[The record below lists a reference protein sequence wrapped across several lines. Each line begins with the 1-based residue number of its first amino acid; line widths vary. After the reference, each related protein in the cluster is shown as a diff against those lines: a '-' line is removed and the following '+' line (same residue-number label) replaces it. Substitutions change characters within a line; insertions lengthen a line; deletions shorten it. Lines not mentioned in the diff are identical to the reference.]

1 MPLKPEFF
9 IPGERG
15 MIAAMEYAF
24 GSTSRDLRVADS
36 FANTEGAAVVFRI
49 RRCMRDAAGFHNG
62 VDLQWISA

>member
-1 MPLKPEFF
+1 
-9 IPGERG
+9 

-36 FANTEGAAVVFRI
+36 FANTDGAAVVFRI